1 MNRDLFADT
10 IEVNIWAAWELAL
23 AVLPSMRANR
33 SGWILNISSRAAQPK
48 LGPPFH
54 LPSATAGQ
62 VLYGASKAMLD
73 RMTTGAAAELWA
85 DGIAVNALAPEAA
98 VTTENARTVAGVTAE
113 ISEPEETFAE
123 AALALCTG
131 DPAVLTGRVAYSLSL
146 LVELG
151 RAVHT
156 LDGRALLEGWQ
167 PDQIDRARLF
177 AGYLDGMQFRP
188 NEHAHS

>member
-1 MNRDLFADT
+1 
-10 IEVNIWAAWELAL
+10 
-23 AVLPSMRANR
+23 
-33 SGWILNISSRAAQPK
+33 
-48 LGPPFH
+48 
-54 LPSATAGQ
+54 SATAGQ

-98 VTTENARTVAGVTAE
+98 VATENARTVAGVTAE

-146 LVELG
+146 LVNLG

-167 PDQIDRARLF
+167 PDQ
-177 AGYLDGMQFRP
+177 
-188 NEHAHS
+188 